1 MPVPELNENGLLREG
16 VDDST
21 PEEIAD
27 VYTGAPY
34 DD

>member
-16 VDDST
+16 VDDCA
-21 PEEIAD
+21 PEEIVD
-27 VYTGAPY
+27 VYTGAPC